1 MESAIFGLVGVIVG
15 GLITAGSNFVLAR
28 RQERASTAT
37 ESRIHAADLK
47 RAARLIDLELLY
59 AQAAAVRFIEKR
71 RWWSEDLELV
81 TESWQQYRAIVAP
94 ELSWDDWHGLAT
106 AALAVDQMRAL
117 QAMAR
122 REGLL
127 YHTITEDLSANM
139 TPILSD
145 IRLGRGAIAPLFE
158 D

>member
-1 MESAIFGLVGVIVG
+1 M
-15 GLITAGSNFVLAR
+15 
-28 RQERASTAT
+28 
-37 ESRIHAADLK
+37 
-47 RAARLIDLELLY
+47 
-59 AQAAAVRFIEKR
+59 RFIEKR

-127 YHTITEDLSANM
+127 YHTITEDLFSEHDSDTERHKTQSA
-139 TPILSD
+139 
-145 IRLGRGAIAPLFE
+145 GR
-158 D
+158 